1 MSDELKAEPRG
12 RGHSL
17 TTEQRLFFVESFAR
31 YMTTQEVLRAWAERW
46 PQVSPPSVQ
55 ALYRYRPPLVLQ
67 GPHAE
72 AFTTERD
79 RYRADLPAFA
89 EKHKRLECLHEMAE
103 SLRGR
108 IDGLQNDER
117 REVTADLY
125 DEEAPKRAK
134 KGTVRTI
141 RATRAELERDLRQTL
156 SQIDDEM
163 GKVIRLEHTGA
174 GGGPIMLIEIDNRTM
189 DVPGVTG
196 DGAD

>member
-1 MSDELKAEPRG
+1 MSEGLKAGVRPS
-12 RGHSL
+12 GHNL
-17 TTEQRLFFVESFAR
+17 TSDQRMFLVHAFAR
-31 YMTTQEVLRAWAERW
+31 YMTTAEARRAWEERW
-46 PQVSPPSVQ
+46 PDAPFPAPPSI
-55 ALYRYRPPLVLQ
+55 YRYRPPLVLQ

-163 GKVIRLEHTGA
+163 GKVIKLEHSGSVTLSYLDLLRAATQDKTDGDDPTG
-174 GGGPIMLIEIDNRTM
+174 
-189 DVPGVTG
+189 
-196 DGAD
+196 